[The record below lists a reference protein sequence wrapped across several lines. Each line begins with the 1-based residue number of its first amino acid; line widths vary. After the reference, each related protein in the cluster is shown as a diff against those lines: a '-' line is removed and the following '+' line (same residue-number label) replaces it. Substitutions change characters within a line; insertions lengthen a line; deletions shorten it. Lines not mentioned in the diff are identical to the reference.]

1 MSAWS
6 YAQGMSARL
15 QRSLS
20 SLQMRPEE
28 IPQYASD
35 VLGFK
40 LVRELNRSASGQGF
54 DRPMYLFK
62 KPLRVRV

>member
-1 MSAWS
+1 MSSWDD
-6 YAQGMSARL
+6 AQGVSAQL

-28 IPQYASD
+28 MPQYLSD

-54 DRPMYLFK
+54 DRPMYLFR
-62 KPLRVRV
+62 KPLGA